1 MLNNGRQANP
11 ADMDRGEITSVSGG
25 WGLLLVGVRLYMEL
39 EVCCR
44 LSSQTICHVAV
55 QSVQEHS
62 HWPAYTLLLLHV
74 LLVWLIRVKLPSCGR
89 FSEH

>member
-1 MLNNGRQANP
+1 MLDNGRQANP
-11 ADMDRGEITSVSGG
+11 ADGEITSVSGG
-25 WGLLLVGVRLYMEL
+25 WGLLLVGVRLDMEL

-44 LSSQTICHVAV
+44 LNSQTICHVAV

-62 HWPAYTLLLLHV
+62 HRPAYTLQLLHV
-74 LLVWLIRVKLPSCGR
+74 LVWLIRVKLPSYGR